1 MEVIFEHVTK
11 RIGNST
17 VIDDV
22 SLVIPS
28 GKITGLKGVNGSGKT
43 MMMRL
48 MAGFIYPTSGTVS
61 VDGKVL
67 GKELSFP
74 PGLGVMLENPAFL
87 NDYSGY
93 DNLRLLADIRAA
105 ADEQR
110 IREVMELV
118 GLQENGH
125 KKYRKFSLG
134 MKQRLGIAAACMECP
149 DLLLLDE
156 PTNSLDADGVEMVK
170 RIVRMEKERG
180 AAVVISCHDAQV
192 LDELADEVFSLQ
204 SGKITGSYI
213 PGRAEL

>member
-93 DNLRLLADIRAA
+93 DNLLLLADIRGAA
-105 ADEQR
+105 NEQR

-118 GLQENGH
+118 GLRENGR

-134 MKQRLGIAAACMECP
+134 MKQRLGIAAACMERP

-204 SGKITGSYI
+204 AGRITGSYI
-213 PGRAEL
+213 PGRTEL